1 LSDTVRVD
9 TVRVRYAPSP
19 TGHLHIGGARTALF
33 NWLFARSQGGKFI
46 IRFEDTDQERNV
58 PGAEETQLEGLRWLG
73 IDWDESVDV
82 GGPYGPYRSM
92 ERLHLYREVV
102 QQLLDEGKA
111 YPCYCTEEELDAVR
125 QKQQAAGEMPRY
137 NGRCRHLTEE
147 ERQRLEAEGR
157 KPSIRFRVPKD
168 HWIVI
173 QDEVRGEV
181 RFHSSD
187 IGDFVIVRPDGIPVY
202 NLAVV
207 VDDHLMKIT
216 HVIRGEEH
224 LSNTP
229 RQVLIYEAM
238 GWPVPA
244 FAHVSLILN
253 EKRQKMSK
261 RDETIIQFI
270 EQYRELGYLPEAI
283 LNFLVL
289 LGWAPEGEQEIFSK
303 EELIR
308 LFSLSR
314 VSKSPAVFD
323 TQKLAWMNNQ
333 YLKKAD
339 LERVTALAIPHLE
352 KAGRIPKDRTP
363 EQEQWVRDLV
373 ALYQEQ
379 MQYAAEIV
387 PLSELFFTETTDV
400 EPEAETVLAEPHV
413 PAVLEAFRKKVE
425 AEERLETEAVKRWLK
440 EVQKE
445 TGHKGKQLF
454 MPVRAAVTGRTH
466 GPDLSTT
473 IALLGRERVLS
484 RLART
489 LDSLHRHAGK

>member
-1 LSDTVRVD
+1 
-9 TVRVRYAPSP
+9 
-19 TGHLHIGGARTALF
+19 
-33 NWLFARSQGGKFI
+33 
-46 IRFEDTDQERNV
+46 
-58 PGAEETQLEGLRWLG
+58 
-73 IDWDESVDV
+73 
-82 GGPYGPYRSM
+82 
-92 ERLHLYREVV
+92 
-102 QQLLDEGKA
+102 
-111 YPCYCTEEELDAVR
+111 
-125 QKQQAAGEMPRY
+125 
-137 NGRCRHLTEE
+137 LTEE
-147 ERQRLEAEGR
+147 ERKRFEAEGR
-157 KPSIRFRVPKD
+157 RPSIRFRVPED

-181 RFHSSD
+181 KFHSSD

-216 HVIRGEEH
+216 HIIRGEEH

-238 GWPVPA
+238 GWPVPV

-339 LERVTALAIPHLE
+339 LDRVTALAIPHLE
-352 KAGRIPKDRTP
+352 RAGRIPKERAP
-363 EQEQWVRDLV
+363 EQEAWVRELV

-387 PLSELFFTETTDV
+387 PLSDLFFTDELQLDDEARAV
-400 EPEAETVLAEPHV
+400 LEEPQV
-413 PAVLEAFRKKVE
+413 PAVLEAFRQKV
-425 AEERLETEAVKRWLK
+425 AAAERLEADAVKQWLK

-445 TGHKGKQLF
+445 TGSKGKQLF
-454 MPVRAAVTGRTH
+454 MPVRVAATGRTH

-473 IALLGRERVLS
+473 IALLGRERVLE
-484 RLART
+484 RLTQT
-489 LDSLHRHAGK
+489 LDSLPHHAGK